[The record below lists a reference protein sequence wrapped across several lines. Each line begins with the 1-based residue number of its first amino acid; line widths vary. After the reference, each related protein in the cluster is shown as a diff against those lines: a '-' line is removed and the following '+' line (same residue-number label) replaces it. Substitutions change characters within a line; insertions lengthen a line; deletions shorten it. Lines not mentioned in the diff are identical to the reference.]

1 MDSKEDWKREKK
13 IKINNK
19 KIKKIVSRKFLK
31 QREVFGKVKLK
42 RMPMRKV

>member
-31 QREVFGKVKLK
+31 
-42 RMPMRKV
+42 